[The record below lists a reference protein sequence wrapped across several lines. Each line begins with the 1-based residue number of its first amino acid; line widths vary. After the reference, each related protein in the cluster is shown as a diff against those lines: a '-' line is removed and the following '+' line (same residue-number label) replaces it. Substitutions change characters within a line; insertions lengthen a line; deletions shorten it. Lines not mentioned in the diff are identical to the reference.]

1 MHPFRSAVEARDLD
15 AVRALLADDVVFRS
29 PVAFQPYHGQ
39 AIVGGILEGVMRV
52 FENFHYVQE
61 IGAEGAREHVLVF
74 KAEIDGREV
83 HGADFLTTDA
93 DGQVTELTVMVRP
106 LSAAKVLAERMAVEF
121 RAVLEQLQ
129 TSGESA

>member
-1 MHPFRSAVEARDLD
+1 MHPFRTAVEARDLD

-39 AIVGGILEGVMRV
+39 LIVGGILEGVMRV

-83 HGADFLTTDA
+83 HGADFLTTGA
-93 DGQVTELTVMVRP
+93 DGRVEELTVMVRP

-121 RAVLEQLQ
+121 RAVMEALP
-129 TSGESA
+129 SAGESA

>member
-1 MHPFRSAVEARDLD
+1 MHPFRTAVEARDLD

-39 AIVGGILEGVMRV
+39 LIVGGILEGVMRV

-93 DGQVTELTVMVRP
+93 EGQVTELTVMVRP

-121 RAVLEQLQ
+121 RAVMDALS
-129 TSGESA
+129 TSGDAA